1 MIPGINL
8 LNMALGVIQP
18 QQITWFRFLGNTEN
32 ELGQD
37 IPAFDAGTPIL
48 GSFQPVDARTVQQLG
63 MDIQK
68 SYRNL
73 YTSHP
78 IESLK
83 RDTSPDYLLFQG
95 RKYQVM
101 GDTDWIAQDG
111 WKALMFVDVGAA

>member
-8 LNMALGVIQP
+8 LNIALGAIQP

-37 IPAFDAGTPIL
+37 IPAFDAGTPII

-63 MDIQK
+63 LDIQK

-73 YTSHP
+73 YTSNP

-83 RDTSPDYLLFQG
+83 RDTSPDYVVFQG
-95 RKYQVM
+95 RKYEVV
-101 GDTDWIAQDG
+101 GDTDWSVQDG
-111 WKALMFVDVGAA
+111 WKALMFVDTGAA